1 MAFSFDTHRFHVETG
16 PDALFERVRQVMTP
30 TDLQIHADHFQ
41 KRATEREAPVEAIRS
56 FDPTQP
62 HWELKTAEVRTDSG
76 KFVSTGWRVCVHG
89 ETWWVVIGLKDTI
102 ITIYRSDKRGL
113 GDGIVRDGLL
123 YAYVRSVNQQMVRN
137 ES

>member
-16 PDALFERVRQVMTP
+16 PDALFERVRHVMTP
-30 TDLQIHADHFQ
+30 TDLQVHADHFQ
-41 KRATEREAPVEAIRS
+41 KRAAERDVPVEAIRS
-56 FDPTQP
+56 FDPTQS

-76 KFVSTGWRVCVHG
+76 KFVSTGWQVRADG

-102 ITIYRSDKRGL
+102 ITVYRSDKQGL
-113 GDGIVRDGLL
+113 GDNIVRDGML
-123 YAYVRSVNQQMVRN
+123 YAYVRSVNRGLIQS